1 MTATETTA
9 IEATAPADVLLP
21 AQRVPPESRGRTTIT
36 DRAATRIT
44 CELAGTMPGVRAVT
58 EHDGLPWT
66 RTTAA
71 RVDGD
76 QVRVRLFV
84 TVGYPAPLRSTA
96 RHIRGELTDE
106 LARMTGLRAT
116 EIDVIVTHL
125 APESEGAVS

>member
-1 MTATETTA
+1 MTATE
-9 IEATAPADVLLP
+9 ATAVEAETPADVLLP
-21 AQRVPPESRGRTTIT
+21 AQRVPAESRGRTTIT

-44 CELAGTMPGVRAVT
+44 CELAGTLPGIRAVA

-96 RHIRGELTDE
+96 RRVREELTGEL
-106 LARMTGLRAT
+106 AQMTGLRAS

-125 APESEGAVS
+125 TTEDEGAAP